1 MKDLFESE
9 HPEFGAWP
17 LDRTDVKEDAIRWA
31 SVKIKSGGTDI
42 PATPAEDEVETQIMD
57 LARLELSHAAA
68 EHHAQEGEIAT
79 LRDRVS
85 IASDAPEQALTKLL
99 NRIVTTHRQHSSS
112 AVDLDA
118 TRLAADVAVSAEAT
132 RHGLT
137 RPPQPD
143 TSGTIVGYAIGFIGV
158 EALVTAMTFLGQTG
172 SSGAA
177 AAVGLALVA
186 ATSNIGLG
194 GYLMGSVMLPR
205 TQKRNSSGAMAWLFR
220 GLCVLSV
227 AWIIITNFLLGHF
240 RASSG
245 NFAEALVS
253 FLRNPLNVGDMT
265 GLLLAGFGLVLASA
279 WCVKFYGSQDPHLRY
294 GELGQRLTQA
304 QDAVRHNQ
312 ADYAEDVR
320 SFADDALE
328 ELDDIADDAAT
339 GAGLATDML
348 AASKTFAQQFEEQ
361 QRSLAASTNEMVMY
375 RRSVLRE
382 MLNPHGL
389 SPNYLNQPIDVSDL
403 TRPMTDVDAIA
414 EQTAELVSNA
424 KAVVDA
430 ARAAREKV
438 EKIVSQALS
447 MPFGTTIHPPLQIGG
462 QNV

>member
-1 MKDLFESE
+1 MRDLLTNREPNL
-9 HPEFGAWP
+9 HVWP
-17 LDRTDVKEDAIRWA
+17 PDREELKEDAIRWA
-31 SVKIKSGGTDI
+31 SVKIKAGGTDL
-42 PATPAEDEVETQIMD
+42 PETPDEDEVEAQILE
-57 LARLELSHAAA
+57 LARLELSQAAA

-79 LRDRVS
+79 LRDRVAIS
-85 IASDAPEQALTKLL
+85 SDAPEQALTKLL
-99 NRIVTTHRQHSSS
+99 NRIVSAHRQHSS
-112 AVDLDA
+112 AATERDA
-118 TRLAADVAVSAEAT
+118 ARLAADVAVSAEAT

-205 TQKRNSSGAMAWLFR
+205 AQTQNSPPAVAWLFR
-220 GLCVLSV
+220 VLSV
-227 AWIIITNFLLGHF
+227 LSAAWIVVTNFLLGHF

-245 NFAEALVS
+245 DFAEAFVS
-253 FLRNPLNVGDMT
+253 FLSNPLNVGDMT

-279 WCVKFYGSQDPHLRY
+279 WCVKFYASQDPCLRY
-294 GELGQRLTQA
+294 GELGQRQSEA
-304 QDAVRHNQ
+304 QDAVRQNQ
-312 ADYAEDVR
+312 ADYSSLVR
-320 SFADDALE
+320 IFADDALE
-328 ELDDIADDAAT
+328 ELDCIADDAVT
-339 GAGLATDML
+339 GANLATDML
-348 AASKTFAQQFEEQ
+348 TASKMFAQQFEEH
-361 QRSLAASTNEMVMY
+361 QRSLAASTNELVMY

-389 SPNYLNQPIDVSDL
+389 SPNYLNQAIDVGDL
-403 TRPMTDVDAIA
+403 TRPMTDIEQIA
-414 EQTAELVSNA
+414 AKTAQLVSDA
-424 KAVVDA
+424 KSVVSA
-430 ARAAREKV
+430 AREAREKV
-438 EKIVSQALS
+438 EEIVSQALS
-447 MPFGTTIHPPLQIGG
+447 MPFGAMIHPPLQIGG

>member
-1 MKDLFESE
+1 MKDLFANGN
-9 HPEFGAWP
+9 PEFSVWP
-17 LDRTDVKEDAIRWA
+17 PDRAALKEDAIRWA
-31 SVKIKSGGTDI
+31 SVKIRAGGTDL
-42 PATPAEDEVETQIMD
+42 PATPDEDEVEAQIVD
-57 LARLELSHAAA
+57 LARLELSQAAA
-68 EHHAQEGEIAT
+68 EHHAKEGEIAT
-79 LRDRVS
+79 LRDRVA
-85 IASDAPEQALTKLL
+85 ITTDAPEQALTKLL
-99 NRIVTTHRQHSSS
+99 NRIVSAHHQHSSS
-112 AVDLDA
+112 ATELDA
-118 TRLAADVAVSAEAT
+118 ARLAADVAVSAEAT

-205 TQKRNSSGAMAWLFR
+205 AQKRNSSPAMAWLFR
-220 GLCVLSV
+220 ILCVLSV
-227 AWIIITNFLLGHF
+227 AWIVITNFLLGHF

-245 NFAEALVS
+245 DFAEAFVS

-265 GLLLAGFGLVLASA
+265 GLLLSGFGLVLASA
-279 WCVKFYGSQDPHLRY
+279 WCVKFCASQDPYLRY
-294 GELGQRLTQA
+294 GELGHRQTEA
-304 QDAVRHNQ
+304 QDAVRKNQ
-312 ADYAEDVR
+312 TDYAAHVR

-328 ELDDIADDAAT
+328 ELDSIAEDAAT

-348 AASKTFAQQFEEQ
+348 AASKTFAQQFEEH
-361 QRSLAASTNEMVMY
+361 QRSLAAATNEIVMY

-382 MLNPHGL
+382 MLNPHGF
-389 SPNYLNQPIDVSDL
+389 SPEYLKQAVDISDL
-403 TRPMTDVDAIA
+403 TRPMTDIDQIA
-414 EQTAELVSNA
+414 VQTTQLVSDA
-424 KAVVDA
+424 KAVVGA
-430 ARAAREKV
+430 ARIAREKV

-447 MPFGTTIHPPLQIGG
+447 VPFGTNIYPPLQIGG